1 MRIAISGAG
10 VAGAALACWLH
21 RIGHEP
27 TLIKQA
33 PSFRIGGYMIDF
45 CGGVGFDIDKRMGI
59 EQSIRDAS

>member
-1 MRIAISGAG
+1 MVPVSRVRHSPH
-10 VAGAALACWLH
+10 WLH
-21 RIGHEP
+21 GIGHEP

-45 CGGVGFDIDKRMGI
+45 WGVGDDIDKRMGI